1 MVETAKN
8 LAKWCFV
15 QHMERNMVESAIL
28 SKILDCYYSN
38 AIGDALSNK
47 LVLPAKVILVVCFV
61 QFSLLKH
68 HCSLF
73 VLLICPMW
81 WGKNKMKT
89 EKSFLI
95 SPFFVFFF
103 LPLTHP

>member
-47 LVLPAKVILVVCFV
+47 LVLPAKVILFVCSV
-61 QFSLLKH
+61 QQTPQSMCELQFSPLKH
-68 HCSLF
+68 QCSL
-73 VLLICPMW
+73 LCC
-81 WGKNKMKT
+81 
-89 EKSFLI
+89 
-95 SPFFVFFF
+95 
-103 LPLTHP
+103 